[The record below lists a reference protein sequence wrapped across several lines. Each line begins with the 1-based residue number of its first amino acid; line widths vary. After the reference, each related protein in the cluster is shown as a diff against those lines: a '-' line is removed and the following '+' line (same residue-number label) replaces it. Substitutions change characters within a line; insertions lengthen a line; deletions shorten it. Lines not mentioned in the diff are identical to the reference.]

1 MVRAI
6 KLVELKTTSLD
17 GAELIADETE
27 QPVPVLIAPV
37 TANYNSEVAFH
48 NAFYAVLQNA

>member
-1 MVRAI
+1 M
-6 KLVELKTTSLD
+6 VELKTTSLD

-37 TANYNSEVAFH
+37 KAIYNSEVAFH
-48 NAFYAVLQNA
+48 SAFYAVLQNES